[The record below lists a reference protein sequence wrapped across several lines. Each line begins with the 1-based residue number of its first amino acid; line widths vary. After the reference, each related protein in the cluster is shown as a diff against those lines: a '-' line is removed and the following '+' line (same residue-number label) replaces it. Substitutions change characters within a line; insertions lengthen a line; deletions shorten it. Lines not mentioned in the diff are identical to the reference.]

1 MTFCQNLLTQEC
13 MRPFLA
19 TLTFV
24 VLRGET
30 EDVCGKG
37 KRRDVSA
44 HAGTCTAIDGKLPG
58 QDALMG
64 RNVCDSLGRILSEG
78 PSQKFLRGNLNV
90 PRGRRMAEARGP
102 SYLGLIHANAECQ
115 NMLSRLLVLTG
126 PASSTGLILN
136 STRHSS
142 HNRRVPQ
149 QQQIPPR

>member
-1 MTFCQNLLTQEC
+1 

-24 VLRGET
+24 VLRGDT

-37 KRRDVSA
+37 KHRDVSA
-44 HAGTCTAIDGKLPG
+44 YAGTCTAIEVKLPG
-58 QDALMG
+58 QDALKG

-90 PRGRRMAEARGP
+90 PRGRIVAEVRDP

-115 NMLSRLLVLTG
+115 NMLSRLLV
-126 PASSTGLILN
+126 P
-136 STRHSS
+136 
-142 HNRRVPQ
+142 RRACLKYGIDFEFNTAQLPEQ
-149 QQQIPPR
+149 QQMPPR